1 VNRSAIMLAAVALVL
16 APIATGCATGDD
28 AATKVQGR
36 SGDGIAIEVEGMLID
51 NATIV
56 AGNPGS
62 GKAAFLGTLY
72 NPTSNED
79 ALISIKA
86 GDSQAEL
93 LPEPIPVAGMS
104 AAKVMAGTDQQ
115 ALFSDFEVPPGAY
128 TDLTLVFESAAS
140 AQFEALVVAPY
151 GAYVTAAPEGT
162 DEVVKKVEEHSGGH
176 GGE

>member
-1 VNRSAIMLAAVALVL
+1 MNRSAIMLTAAALLL

-36 SGDGIAIEVEGMLID
+36 SGDGINIEVEGMLID

-72 NPTSNED
+72 NPTNNED
-79 ALISIKA
+79 ALVSIKA

-93 LPEPIPVAGMS
+93 LPEPIPVAGLS

-128 TDLTLVFESAAS
+128 TELTLVFESAAS
-140 AQFEALVVAPY
+140 AQFEVKAALKT
-151 GAYVTAAPEGT
+151 GSLQRG
-162 DEVVKKVEEHSGGH
+162 
-176 GGE
+176 